1 MNLLNADPQPYPYGP
16 SSLASIFEG
25 SDPSL
30 LALVDGERS
39 WTYGELEAAVE
50 DRSKDLTDRFVF
62 WSAKNSAELVIEF
75 LATMRAGH
83 VWVGLPPTL
92 PPAARDELMER
103 VLTGGSLRRTA
114 LSSDADVGRKS
125 REHDRELPA
134 DLSAVAFT
142 SGTTGEPKGV
152 MHSQHSML
160 APGLISIEQD
170 PPAVDERIGT
180 PLSLCILNMLLL
192 GPVSAFLRG
201 STAVIMERTWN
212 EGFVE
217 DVRTHHVTKAFV
229 VPTMLHD
236 LVDAQTV
243 TDLSPLS
250 SVIVGG
256 AGIDLQ
262 VLHAFEARFGVRPV
276 RRWGFTE
283 APTGVVTDG
292 HPLPH
297 VEIVDIEGELCVRP
311 ASSGRWAGSFTGA
324 LGYLDDQ
331 EATEELFREGVL
343 HTGDAG
349 GVDAN
354 GVVSVTG
361 RLSETII
368 RGGANID
375 PTEVERAL
383 LSLDGIADAAVVG
396 VDDARLGQVVAAAIC
411 GVSGP
416 DRAAARLQ
424 GELPTHAVPERW
436 LLLDELPR
444 NAMGKV
450 DRTAVKQLFHD
461 RPSP

>member
-1 MNLLNADPQPYPYGP
+1 MNLLNADPQPYPFGP
-16 SSLASIFEG
+16 ASVASIFVG
-25 SDPSL
+25 SDPL
-30 LALVDGERS
+30 ALALVDGERT
-39 WTYGELEAAVE
+39 WTYGELETAVE
-50 DRSKDLTDRFVF
+50 DRSKDLTERFVF

-75 LATMRAGH
+75 LATQRAGH

-92 PPAARDELMER
+92 SRGNRETLMQR
-103 VLTGGSLRRTA
+103 VLEA
-114 LSSDADVGRKS
+114 QQ
-125 REHDRELPA
+125 LPSN
-134 DLSAVAFT
+134 LSAVAFT
-142 SGTTGEPKGV
+142 SGTTGQPKGV

-160 APGLISIEQD
+160 APGLVSIDED
-170 PPAVDERIGT
+170 PPATDERIGT

-192 GPVSAFLRG
+192 GPVSALLRG
-201 STAVIMERTWN
+201 STAVIMERTWD
-212 EGFVE
+212 EGFAE

-236 LVDAQTV
+236 LVHAETI
-243 TDLSPLS
+243 TDLAPLR

-256 AGIDLQ
+256 AGINMD
-262 VLHAFEARFGVRPV
+262 VIDAFETRFGVRPV

-292 HPLPH
+292 YPFPH
-297 VEIVDIEGELCVRP
+297 VEIIEIEGELCVRP

-324 LGYLDDQ
+324 LGYLDDP
-331 EATEELFREGVL
+331 EATEELFRDGVL

-349 GVDAN
+349 SVDAN

-361 RLSETII
+361 RLSEMII

-396 VDDARLGQVVAAAIC
+396 MDDARLGQVVAAAIC

-436 LLLDELPR
+436 LLVDELPR

-450 DRTAVKQLFHD
+450 DRAAVRQLFHD
-461 RPSP
+461 STSP